1 MNKSKL
7 RALALTMLF
16 ALITIAAPVLAE
28 PAQEPCNSLES
39 DTEPLTIDGSF
50 AYQPDESDADA
61 QLKQAAVDA
70 YCQQILELV
79 KPSEARYEGATLT
92 LEAHEVMAT
101 DDMTVITW
109 SVTNTT
115 DMPLYVRSSEFEAS
129 FSGIEYDLCGGWRWA
144 NYIIQPGQTL
154 QSRFSGVLWEHFEP
168 GHGAFELKLHVYE
181 IAPDAIPDD
190 YYTSTTD
197 YTAGEY
203 FPPEDGLN
211 LLEDIS
217 FNVPI
222 DMGASAVRSAL
233 KDGEPITRDCGRYEL
248 RVTRADMNL
257 VNTFIEYERIYPTR
271 EDALNDSPIGST
283 YWQYQF
289 LDSAIAIDSAQDWM
303 KDMEWISSG
312 FGSIPDEPVELD
324 DGRWAWRITYRAYYM
339 HWQPQQLLMRELY
352 YNGEAGYSDGGSED
366 IVLDF
371 GTSMTEAATPAG
383 RKFTWDYGFVQL

>member
-1 MNKSKL
+1 M
-7 RALALTMLF
+7 
-16 ALITIAAPVLAE
+16 
-28 PAQEPCNSLES
+28 
-39 DTEPLTIDGSF
+39 
-50 AYQPDESDADA
+50 
-61 QLKQAAVDA
+61 
-70 YCQQILELV
+70 
-79 KPSEARYEGATLT
+79 
-92 LEAHEVMAT
+92 
-101 DDMTVITW
+101 
-109 SVTNTT
+109 
-115 DMPLYVRSSEFEAS
+115 
-129 FSGIEYDLCGGWRWA
+129 
-144 NYIIQPGQTL
+144 

-181 IAPDAIPDD
+181 IAPDAIPED

-197 YTAGEY
+197 YAAGEY

-289 LDSAIAIDSAQDWM
+289 LDSAKMCIRDS
-303 KDMEWISSG
+303 SSTC
-312 FGSIPDEPVELD
+312 P
-324 DGRWAWRITYRAYYM
+324 RYR
-339 HWQPQQLLMRELY
+339 
-352 YNGEAGYSDGGSED
+352 
-366 IVLDF
+366 
-371 GTSMTEAATPAG
+371 
-383 RKFTWDYGFVQL
+383 

>member
-1 MNKSKL
+1 MGAL
-7 RALALTMLF
+7 RA
-16 ALITIAAPVLAE
+16 
-28 PAQEPCNSLES
+28 
-39 DTEPLTIDGSF
+39 
-50 AYQPDESDADA
+50 
-61 QLKQAAVDA
+61 
-70 YCQQILELV
+70 
-79 KPSEARYEGATLT
+79 
-92 LEAHEVMAT
+92 
-101 DDMTVITW
+101 
-109 SVTNTT
+109 
-115 DMPLYVRSSEFEAS
+115 
-129 FSGIEYDLCGGWRWA
+129 
-144 NYIIQPGQTL
+144 
-154 QSRFSGVLWEHFEP
+154 

-197 YTAGEY
+197 YMAGEY

-257 VNTFIEYERIYPTR
+257 GKHIHRVRAHLPHARGRAERFAHRLHILAVPV
-271 EDALNDSPIGST
+271 S
-283 YWQYQF
+283 
-289 LDSAIAIDSAQDWM
+289 DSAIELDSAQDWM
-303 KDMEWISSG
+303 KGMEWISSG

-352 YNGEAGYSDGGSED
+352 YNGQAGYSAGDSED
-366 IVLDF
+366 YRARL
-371 GTSMTEAATPAG
+371 
-383 RKFTWDYGFVQL
+383 